1 MRARS
6 GTAIDSKRALAVL
19 NAGGSYR
26 LVGWLTALSYARVVA
41 FAYRPSRAAESGLRN
56 Q

>member
-6 GTAIDSKRALAVL
+6 ATPIDSKRALAVL
-19 NAGGSYR
+19 NARGSYR
-26 LVGWLTALSYARVVA
+26 LVGWLTALSYALVVA